1 MKTTVKTIFAV
12 AAFAVMFNASAQKVG
27 YVKID
32 SLIQLMPESQK
43 ASEEGNAFYKSLET
57 QVMQMQNEL
66 KTKYD
71 DYQQKSA
78 TMAPLVKA
86 TTEKDLTDL
95 QQRIQ
100 DFQQNAQGEI
110 QKKNA
115 ELSKPILE
123 KANTAI
129 KAVAKENGYRYIFD
143 SSGGYIVYAEP
154 GDDVLPLVLKK
165 LGIDPTKVKPI
176 TPAGGGK

>member
-1 MKTTVKTIFAV
+1 MKTTVKTIFV
-12 AAFAVMFNASAQKVG
+12 ALAFVVTFNANAQKVG

-43 ASEEGNAFYKSLET
+43 ASEEGNAFYKSLEA
-57 QVMQMQNEL
+57 QVMAMQNEL

-110 QKKNA
+110 QKKNV

-154 GDDVLPLVLKK
+154 GDDVMGLVLKK
-165 LGIDPTKVKPI
+165 LGIDPAKIVKPA
-176 TPAGGGK
+176 TPAGSK